1 MRIMHR
7 HDQSNVD
14 KVMFDRSSSA
24 ALGMKIGFDH
34 QPQIVLKFY
43 G

>member
-1 MRIMHR
+1 
-7 HDQSNVD
+7 
-14 KVMFDRSSSA
+14 MFDRSSSA
-24 ALGMKIGFDH
+24 ALLGMQIEFDP